1 MTVKHHYHKKHSR
14 IVLLPVLLLLLS
26 GCSADYLYDD
36 SAYYDEDSWNAEAS
50 VLNGSA
56 LNEDKGIY
64 DVYADELEHL
74 YLKIQPGKDAEQG
87 EVFSFSYL
95 QNYTEGDVTGVEPYV
110 DVILTEG
117 DESAPTS
124 VTGFGFGEFTA
135 NAKLTVKGNT
145 DRIESRSW
153 QLKLYDRAGLYE
165 GMKSFNLIKNN
176 DDASRMKIK
185 LGLDLASQLEDVAS
199 LRSKFVRL
207 FVYDTTEGGLLQWE
221 DMGIYTLVEQ
231 PNKTFLRSH
240 GLNENAALYRA
251 KNFRFDQQTEIR
263 AMDDPAY
270 DEEAFESVLGIREAT
285 DHSKL
290 LEVLALLDDPA
301 VTSEAL
307 LSGSFNEENL
317 LTYAAI
323 SLLMGNV
330 EGTVTDY
337 LIYSPEN
344 SQTWYFI
351 PEDFRNAFEIPEWQ
365 SYAYLM
371 NNKVFRIY
379 LQEEE
384 NRMKL
389 REKVAE
395 IRSTLTDERISETV
409 AGYTK
414 QLLPYL
420 YSMPEII
427 QLPIPAADVEPY
439 IASLVDNIA
448 QVDSINYS
456 VLPPYIETYTR
467 EGTTVTIDFD
477 SQADLTYYAEVAADR
492 RFSEIIETLPIN
504 EGRFEYGMAGS
515 YYLRVVG
522 VTADGERVVCG
533 NISLDGLG
541 RTIYGG
547 VEIN

>member
-1 MTVKHHYHKKHSR
+1 MKHNYHKKHSKKF
-14 IVLLPVLLLLLS
+14 LLPLLLLLLS
-26 GCSADYLYDD
+26 GCTEDYLYDA
-36 SAYYDEDSWNAEAS
+36 SAYYDEESWNAEAS
-50 VLNGSA
+50 VLNGGA
-56 LNEDKGIY
+56 LKEDKGIY
-64 DVYADELEHL
+64 DVYEDDLEHL
-74 YLKIQPGKDAEQG
+74 YLKVQPGKDAEQG
-87 EVFSFSYL
+87 DVFSFSYL
-95 QNYTEGDVTGVEPYV
+95 QNYTEGDVTGVEPYA

-185 LGLDLASQLEDVAS
+185 LGLDLASQLDSVAS

-207 FVYDTTEGGLLQWE
+207 FVYDTTEGGLLKWE

-231 PNKTFLRSH
+231 PNKTFLRAH

-251 KNFRFDQQTEIR
+251 KNFRFEQQTEIR

-290 LEVLALLDDPA
+290 MEVLDVINDPE

-307 LSGSFNEENL
+307 LSGSFNEDNL
-317 LTYAAI
+317 LTYAALSI
-323 SLLMGNV
+323 LMGNV

-379 LQEEE
+379 LKEEE

-389 REKVAE
+389 SEKVAE
-395 IRSTLTDERISETV
+395 IRLTLTDERITEII

-414 QLLPYL
+414 QLLPYI

-427 QLPIPAADVEPY
+427 QLPIPAAEVEPY
-439 IASLVDNIA
+439 ISALVDNIA
-448 QVDSINYS
+448 QADDINYA

-467 EGTTVTIDFD
+467 EGDTVALRFD
-477 SQADLTYYAEVAADR
+477 SQEDLTYYAEISADR
-492 RFSEIIETLPIN
+492 RFSEITETIPIN

-522 VTADGERVVCG
+522 VTADGERIVCG

>member
-1 MTVKHHYHKKHSR
+1 MKQNYHKMHSKKF
-14 IVLLPVLLLLLS
+14 LLPLLLLLLS
-26 GCSADYLYDD
+26 GCTEDYLYDA
-36 SAYYDEDSWNAEAS
+36 SAYYDEESWNEDAS
-50 VLNGSA
+50 VLNGGA
-56 LNEDKGIY
+56 LIEDKGIY
-64 DVYADELEHL
+64 DVYEDDLEHL
-74 YLKIQPGKDAEQG
+74 YLKVQPGKDAEQG
-87 EVFSFSYL
+87 DVFSFSYL
-95 QNYTEGDVTGVEPYV
+95 QNYTEGDVTGVEPYA

-185 LGLDLASQLEDVAS
+185 LGLDLASQLDSVAS

-231 PNKTFLRSH
+231 PNKTFLRAH
-240 GLNENAALYRA
+240 GLDESATLYRA
-251 KNFRFDQQTEIR
+251 KNFRFEQQTEIR

-290 LEVLALLDDPA
+290 MEMLAVVNDPE
-301 VTSEAL
+301 VTSEEL
-307 LSGSFNEENL
+307 LSGSFNEDNL
-317 LTYAAI
+317 LTYAALSI
-323 SLLMGNV
+323 LMGNV

-365 SYAYLM
+365 SYAYLI

-379 LQEEE
+379 LKEEE

-389 REKVAE
+389 SEKVAE
-395 IRSTLTDERISETV
+395 IRLTLTDERITEII

-414 QLLPYL
+414 QLLPYI

-439 IASLVDNIA
+439 ISELVDNIA
-448 QVDSINYS
+448 QADDINYA
-456 VLPPYIETYTR
+456 VLPPYIEAYTR
-467 EGTTVTIDFD
+467 EGDTVALRFD
-477 SQADLTYYAEVAADR
+477 SQEDLTYYAEISADR
-492 RFSEIIETLPIN
+492 RFSEITETIPIN
-504 EGRFEYGMAGS
+504 DGRFEYGMAGS

-522 VTADGERVVCG
+522 VTADGERIVCG

>member
-1 MTVKHHYHKKHSR
+1 MRRNNGKKV
-14 IVLLPVLLLLLS
+14 ILTFLTLLLY
-26 GCSADYLYDD
+26 GCTEDYLYDD
-36 SAYYDEDSWNAEAS
+36 SSYYDEESWNEDAS
-50 VLNGSA
+50 VLNGGA
-56 LNEDKGIY
+56 LKEDKGIY
-64 DVYADELEHL
+64 DVYEDDLEHL
-74 YLKIQPGKDAEQG
+74 YLKVQEGKNAEQ
-87 EVFSFSYL
+87 EDVFSFSYL
-95 QNYTEGDVTGVEPYV
+95 QNYTEGDITGIEPYC

-117 DESAPTS
+117 DETASTS
-124 VTGFGFGEFTA
+124 VSGFGFGEFTA

-185 LGLDLASQLEDVAS
+185 LGLDLASQLDNVAS

-207 FVYDTTEGGLLQWE
+207 FVYDTTEGGILQWE

-231 PNKTFLRSH
+231 PNKTFLRAH
-240 GLNENAALYRA
+240 GLDENATLYRA
-251 KNFRFDQQTEIR
+251 KNFRFEQQNEIR
-263 AMDDPAY
+263 AKDDPAY
-270 DEEAFESVLGIREAT
+270 DEEAFESILGIREAT
-285 DHSKL
+285 DHTKL
-290 LEVLALLDDPA
+290 MEMLDVVNNPE
-301 VTSEAL
+301 VTSEDL
-307 LSGSFNEENL
+307 LSSYFNEDNL

-323 SLLMGNV
+323 SVLMGNV

-344 SQTWYFI
+344 SQTWYFM

-379 LQEEE
+379 LKEEE

-389 REKVAE
+389 SEKVAE
-395 IRSTLTDERISETV
+395 IRLTLTDDRITEKI

-414 QLLPYL
+414 QLLPYI

-439 IASLVDNIA
+439 ISELVGNIEQA
-448 QVDSINYS
+448 DRINYA

-467 EGTTVTIDFD
+467 EGDTVALRFD
-477 SQADLTYYAEVAADR
+477 SQEGLTYYAEISADR
-492 RFSEIIETLPIN
+492 RFSEITETIPIS

-522 VTADGERVVCG
+522 VTADGERIVCG

>member
-1 MTVKHHYHKKHSR
+1 MRRNNGKKHSKKV
-14 IVLLPVLLLLLS
+14 ILTFLTLLLY
-26 GCSADYLYDD
+26 GCTEDYLYDD
-36 SAYYDEDSWNAEAS
+36 SSYYDEESWNEDAS
-50 VLNGSA
+50 VLNGGA
-56 LNEDKGIY
+56 LKEDKGIY
-64 DVYADELEHL
+64 DVYEDDLEHL
-74 YLKIQPGKDAEQG
+74 YLKVQEGKNAEQ
-87 EVFSFSYL
+87 EDVFSFSYL
-95 QNYTEGDVTGVEPYV
+95 QNYTEGDITGIEPYC

-117 DESAPTS
+117 DETASTS
-124 VTGFGFGEFTA
+124 VSGFGFGEFTA

-185 LGLDLASQLEDVAS
+185 LGLDLASQLDNVAS

-207 FVYDTTEGGLLQWE
+207 FVYDTTEGGILQWE

-231 PNKTFLRSH
+231 PNKTFLRAH
-240 GLNENAALYRA
+240 GLDENATLYRA
-251 KNFRFDQQTEIR
+251 KNFRFEQQNEIR
-263 AMDDPAY
+263 AKDDPAY
-270 DEEAFESVLGIREAT
+270 DEEAFESILGIREAT
-285 DHSKL
+285 DHTKL
-290 LEVLALLDDPA
+290 MEMLDVVNNPE
-301 VTSEAL
+301 VTSEDL
-307 LSGSFNEENL
+307 LSSYFNEDNL

-323 SLLMGNV
+323 SVLMGNV

-344 SQTWYFI
+344 SQTWYFM

-379 LQEEE
+379 LKEEE

-389 REKVAE
+389 SEKVAE
-395 IRSTLTDERISETV
+395 IRLTLTDDRITEKI

-414 QLLPYL
+414 QLLPYI

-439 IASLVDNIA
+439 ISELVGNIEQA
-448 QVDSINYS
+448 DRINYA

-467 EGTTVTIDFD
+467 EGDTVALRFD
-477 SQADLTYYAEVAADR
+477 SQEGLTYYAEISADR
-492 RFSEIIETLPIN
+492 RFSEITETIPIS

-522 VTADGERVVCG
+522 VTADGERIVCG

>member
-1 MTVKHHYHKKHSR
+1 MKYNYNKKHSKKF
-14 IVLLPVLLLLLS
+14 LLPLLLLLLS
-26 GCSADYLYDD
+26 GCTEDYLYDA
-36 SAYYDEDSWNAEAS
+36 SAYYDEESWNAEAS
-50 VLNGSA
+50 VLNGGA
-56 LNEDKGIY
+56 LKEDKGIY
-64 DVYADELEHL
+64 DVYEDDLEHL
-74 YLKIQPGKDAEQG
+74 YLKVQPGKDAEQG
-87 EVFSFSYL
+87 DVFSFSYL
-95 QNYTEGDVTGVEPYV
+95 QNYTEGDVTGVEPYA

-185 LGLDLASQLEDVAS
+185 LGLDLASQLDSVAS

-231 PNKTFLRSH
+231 PNKTYLRAH
-240 GLNENAALYRA
+240 GLNENAVLYRA
-251 KNFRFDQQTEIR
+251 KNFRFEQQTEIR

-270 DEEAFESVLGIREAT
+270 DEKAFESVLGIREAT

-290 LEVLALLDDPA
+290 MEVLDVINDPE

-307 LSGSFNEENL
+307 LSGSFNEDNL
-317 LTYAAI
+317 LTYAALSI
-323 SLLMGNV
+323 LMGNV

-344 SQTWYFI
+344 SKTWYFI

-379 LQEEE
+379 LKEEE

-389 REKVAE
+389 SEKVAE
-395 IRSTLTDERISETV
+395 IRLTLTDERITEII

-414 QLLPYL
+414 QLLPYI

-427 QLPIPAADVEPY
+427 QLPIPAAEVEPY
-439 IASLVDNIA
+439 ISALVDNIA
-448 QVDSINYS
+448 QADDINYT

-467 EGTTVTIDFD
+467 EGDTVALRFD
-477 SQADLTYYAEVAADR
+477 SQEDLTYYAEISADR
-492 RFSEIIETLPIN
+492 RFSEITETIPIT

-522 VTADGERVVCG
+522 VTADGERIVCG

>member
-1 MTVKHHYHKKHSR
+1 VKHNYHKKHSKKF
-14 IVLLPVLLLLLS
+14 LLPLLLLLLS
-26 GCSADYLYDD
+26 GCTEDYLYDE
-36 SAYYDEDSWNAEAS
+36 SAYYDEESWNAEAS
-50 VLNGSA
+50 VLNGGA
-56 LNEDKGIY
+56 LKEDKGIY
-64 DVYADELEHL
+64 DVYEDDLEHL
-74 YLKIQPGKDAEQG
+74 YLKVQPGKDAEQG
-87 EVFSFSYL
+87 DVFSFSYL
-95 QNYTEGDVTGVEPYV
+95 QNYTEGDVTGVEPYT

-185 LGLDLASQLEDVAS
+185 LGLDLASQLDSVAS

-231 PNKTFLRSH
+231 PNKTFLRAH

-251 KNFRFDQQTEIR
+251 KNFRFEQQTEIR

-270 DEEAFESVLGIREAT
+270 DEKAFESVLGIREAT

-290 LEVLALLDDPA
+290 MEVLDVINDPE
-301 VTSEAL
+301 VTSEVL
-307 LSGSFNEENL
+307 LSGSFNEDNL
-317 LTYAAI
+317 LTYAALSI
-323 SLLMGNV
+323 LMGNV

-379 LQEEE
+379 LKEEE

-389 REKVAE
+389 SEKVAE
-395 IRSTLTDERISETV
+395 IRLTLTDERITEII

-414 QLLPYL
+414 QLLPYI

-427 QLPIPAADVEPY
+427 QLPIPAAEVEPY
-439 IASLVDNIA
+439 ISALVDNIA
-448 QVDSINYS
+448 QADDINYA

-467 EGTTVTIDFD
+467 EGDTVTLRFN
-477 SQADLTYYAEVAADR
+477 SQDGLTYYAEISADR
-492 RFSEIIETLPIN
+492 RFSEITETIPIN
-504 EGRFEYGMAGS
+504 DGRFEYGMAGS
-515 YYLRVVG
+515 YYLRIVG
-522 VTADGERVVCG
+522 VRADGERIVCG

>member
-1 MTVKHHYHKKHSR
+1 MSVKHNYHKKHSKKF
-14 IVLLPVLLLLLS
+14 LLPLLLLPLS
-26 GCSADYLYDD
+26 GCTADYLYDD
-36 SAYYDEDSWNAEAS
+36 SAYYDEESWNAEAS

-56 LNEDKGIY
+56 LKEDKGIY
-64 DVYADELEHL
+64 DVYEDDLEHL
-74 YLKIQPGKDAEQG
+74 YLKVQPGKDAEQG
-87 EVFSFSYL
+87 DVFSFSYL
-95 QNYTEGDVTGVEPYV
+95 QNYTEGDVTGVEPYA

-185 LGLDLASQLEDVAS
+185 LGLDLASQLDSVAS

-231 PNKTFLRSH
+231 PNKTFLRAH

-251 KNFRFDQQTEIR
+251 KNFRFEQQTEIR

-290 LEVLALLDDPA
+290 LEVLAVINDPE

-307 LSGSFNEENL
+307 LSGSFNEDNL
-317 LTYAAI
+317 LTYAALSI
-323 SLLMGNV
+323 LMGNV

-379 LQEEE
+379 LKEEE

-389 REKVAE
+389 SEKVAE
-395 IRSTLTDERISETV
+395 IRLTLTDERITEII

-414 QLLPYL
+414 QLLPYI

-427 QLPIPAADVEPY
+427 QLPIPAAEVEPY
-439 IASLVDNIA
+439 ISALVDNIA
-448 QVDSINYS
+448 QADDINYA
-456 VLPPYIETYTR
+456 VLPPYIEAYTR
-467 EGTTVTIDFD
+467 EGDTVALRFD
-477 SQADLTYYAEVAADR
+477 SQENLTYYAEISADR
-492 RFSEIIETLPIN
+492 RFSEITETIPIN
-504 EGRFEYGMAGS
+504 DGRFEYGMAGS

-522 VTADGERVVCG
+522 VTADGERIVCG

>member
-1 MTVKHHYHKKHSR
+1 MKHNYHKKHSQ
-14 IVLLPVLLLLLS
+14 IVLLPFLLLMLS

-36 SAYYDEDSWNAEAS
+36 SAYYDEESWNAEVS

-74 YLKIQPGKDAEQG
+74 YLKIQPGKDMEQG
-87 EVFSFSYL
+87 DVFSFSYL

-124 VTGFGFGEFTA
+124 VTGFGFGELTA

-145 DRIESRSW
+145 DRIASRSW

-231 PNKTFLRSH
+231 PNKTYLRAH
-240 GLNENAALYRA
+240 GLNENATLYRA
-251 KNFRFDQQTEIR
+251 KNFRFEQQTEIR

-270 DEEAFESVLGIREAT
+270 DEEAFESVLGIRETT

-290 LEVLALLDDPA
+290 LEVLALLDDPE
-301 VTSEAL
+301 VTSDVL
-307 LSGSFNEENL
+307 LSGYFNEDNL
-317 LTYAAI
+317 LTYAAL

-330 EGTVTDY
+330 EATVTDY

-351 PEDFRNAFEIPEWQ
+351 PEDFRNAFETPEWQ

-379 LQEEE
+379 LKEEK

-389 REKVAE
+389 REKVTE
-395 IRSTLTDERISETV
+395 IRSILTEERITETV

-439 IASLVDNIA
+439 IAALVDNIA
-448 QVDSINYS
+448 QVDSINYD

-467 EGTTVTIDFD
+467 EGNTVTINFA
-477 SQADLTYYAEVAADR
+477 SQADLTYYAEIAADR
-492 RFSEIIETLPIN
+492 RFSEIVQTLPIN
-504 EGRFEYGMAGS
+504 EGRFEYEMAGS

-522 VTADGERVVCG
+522 VTVDGERVVCG